1 MEEEN
6 PQSDNSRRGIFLNLH
21 NNTNIII
28 SVNNTINGT
37 FESNIYSSNDIEK
50 EKQREIEKN

>member
-6 PQSDNSRRGIFLNLH
+6 PQLDNSRRGIFLNLH

-37 FESNIYSSNDIEK
+37 FESNIYCSNDTEK
-50 EKQREIEKN
+50 DKQWEIEKN